1 MPKTVVFRDN
11 SHLDNLVLGNVNY
24 YGASGEAQ
32 KTASSKE
39 EHPERKIEDVEFEEI
54 NTYCRYLDIEEIKR
68 KGIRTPAEVQEQLE
82 KKSKEDGKTF
92 AIFLREQIGLGY
104 INFHG
109 DKIAEVFANL
119 HTDLPMMRDY
129 TINNF
134 YTYFRDVPL

>member
-1 MPKTVVFRDN
+1 MAKTIVFRDN
-11 SHLDNLVLGNVNY
+11 SHLDNLVLGNWNVY
-24 YGASGEAQ
+24 SAPSDEE
-32 KTASSKE
+32 KTAPKQK
-39 EHPERKIEDVEFEEI
+39 PVRNIEDVEYEEI
-54 NTYCRYLDIEEIKR
+54 NTYCRYIDIEEIER
-68 KGIRTPAEVQEQLE
+68 KGIRKPAEVQEQLE

-92 AIFLREQIGLGY
+92 TIFLREQIGLGY

-129 TINNF
+129 TLNNF